1 MCARYTLT
9 AEEKEIL
16 KNNPYQLVGAYEPDA
31 NIAVTDGGLVIT
43 SDEPDIIQQM
53 SFGIV
58 PHTASSNVLTFDTWN
73 IRSEEVME
81 KKTYAP
87 LMKHRKTCLIIAD
100 SFYEWQKITD
110 TDKRPYRFTN
120 ERKTFCFAGLWSQ
133 WVNPETGEKYRTF
146 GIMTTEAN
154 KTVGEIHDK
163 QRMPVILHRNEE
175 LRWLNKKLTV
185 EQLLEMCKPYPDH
198 LMSRTQVS
206 KKVNKVSTK
215 KSPNK
220 GLDLIKPYNELI
232 IPTLFD

>member
-1 MCARYTLT
+1 
-9 AEEKEIL
+9 
-16 KNNPYQLVGAYEPDA
+16 
-31 NIAVTDGGLVIT
+31 
-43 SDEPDIIQQM
+43 
-53 SFGIV
+53 
-58 PHTASSNVLTFDTWN
+58 
-73 IRSEEVME
+73 
-81 KKTYAP
+81 
-87 LMKHRKTCLIIAD
+87 
-100 SFYEWQKITD
+100 
-110 TDKRPYRFTN
+110 
-120 ERKTFCFAGLWSQ
+120 
-133 WVNPETGEKYRTF
+133 
-146 GIMTTEAN
+146 MTTEAN